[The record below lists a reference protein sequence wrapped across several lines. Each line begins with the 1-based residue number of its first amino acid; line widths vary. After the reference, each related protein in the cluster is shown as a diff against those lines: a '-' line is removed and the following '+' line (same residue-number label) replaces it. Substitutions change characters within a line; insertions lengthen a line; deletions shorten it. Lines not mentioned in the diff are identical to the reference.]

1 MDVVTYK
8 GNGVQGRD
16 IPHSLGVAPNMM
28 WVKNRTRTTGGGAYW
43 NVYVS
48 GITHLSVYGSD
59 PDNLGNN
66 PVSLKL
72 NDTDAAQFSGSGNW
86 DHTHPTST
94 HFTVGDTY
102 STNQNGESMIAML
115 FSSISGISK
124 VGSFTGTGA
133 TQTITLGFQPRFL
146 ILKMVNSS
154 SGAQW
159 YVLDTTRGWGS
170 GDDNFLELNTDDA
183 QTGYNFGAPTSTGF
197 ELTATA
203 QGINASGDKMI
214 YYAHA

>member
-1 MDVVTYK
+1 MDVVCYQ

-28 WVKNRTRTTGGGAYW
+28 WVKNRTRTAGGGAYW

-59 PDNLGNN
+59 PDNRGNN
-66 PVSLKL
+66 PVSLRL

-102 STNQNGESMIAML
+102 TTNQSGESMIAML

-159 YVLDTTRGWGS
+159 YVLDTVRGWGS

-203 QGINASGDKMI
+203 QGINAANNKMI